1 MNFKHAL
8 IGGVSMTRQQA
19 LLTLGLSMSARE
31 GDIRGAWRKKAKF
44 FHPDAPYGNDT
55 AFLQA
60 KDAFET
66 LIPPAPQAIRV
77 RAGARMF

>member
-1 MNFKHAL
+1 
-8 IGGVSMTRQQA
+8 MTRQHA

-31 GDIRGAWRKKAKF
+31 GDVRAAWRKKAKF
-44 FHPDAPYGNDT
+44 FHPDSPYGNVT

-66 LIPPAPQAIRV
+66 LIPPAPQAIRR
-77 RAGARMF
+77 RAGARSF

>member
-1 MNFKHAL
+1 
-8 IGGVSMTRQQA
+8 MTRQQA
-19 LLTLGLSMSARE
+19 LLTLGLSMNARE
-31 GDIRGAWRKKAKF
+31 GDIRSAWRKKAKF
-44 FHPDAPYGNDT
+44 FHPDAPYGNVT

-66 LIPPAPQAIRV
+66 LIPPAPQKMRV